1 MLNIDL
7 SRSVVRVVCLSRQET
22 RLAKKTGPAMRVLRD
37 TAKADE
43 ALSLLSCHRNASLR
57 IKGYI
62 QAGNVPLLIETRLSG
77 AALV

>member
-1 MLNIDL
+1 MWGGDVLEGP
-7 SRSVVRVVCLSRQET
+7 VRPHIALERV
-22 RLAKKTGPAMRVLRD
+22 AGPAMRVRGH

-43 ALSLLSCHRNASLR
+43 ALSLLSFHRHASLR
-57 IKGYI
+57 IKGYT

>member
-1 MLNIDL
+1 MW
-7 SRSVVRVVCLSRQET
+7 
-22 RLAKKTGPAMRVLRD
+22 AYPAMRVRGH

-43 ALSLLSCHRNASLR
+43 ALSLLSFHRHASLR
-57 IKGYI
+57 IKGDT

>member
-7 SRSVVRVVCLSRQET
+7 SRSVRDRVRMRHPRKLEIFAS
-22 RLAKKTGPAMRVLRD
+22 PAMRVRGH

-43 ALSLLSCHRNASLR
+43 ALSLLSFHRHASLR

-62 QAGNVPLLIETRLSG
+62 QAENVPLLIETRLSG

>member
-1 MLNIDL
+1 
-7 SRSVVRVVCLSRQET
+7 
-22 RLAKKTGPAMRVLRD
+22 MRVRGH

-43 ALSLLSCHRNASLR
+43 ALSLLSFHRHALLR
-57 IKGYI
+57 IKGYT

>member
-1 MLNIDL
+1 MGLGQVA
-7 SRSVVRVVCLSRQET
+7 S
-22 RLAKKTGPAMRVLRD
+22 KAMRVRGH

-43 ALSLLSCHRNASLR
+43 ALSLLSFHRHTSLR